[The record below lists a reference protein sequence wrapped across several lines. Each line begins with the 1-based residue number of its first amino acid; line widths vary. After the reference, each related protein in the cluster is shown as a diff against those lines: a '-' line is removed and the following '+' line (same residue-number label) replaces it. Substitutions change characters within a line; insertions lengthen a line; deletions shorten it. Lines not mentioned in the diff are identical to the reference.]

1 MDTFNFFSLM
11 FQLNEF
17 LKYFISQYGSLIY
30 ILLFVILFCETGL
43 FVVFLPGDS
52 LIFACATFAATGLL
66 NIMAVV
72 IICLISAFLGDSLNY
87 YFGYSVG
94 KKIYAK
100 ANGRYLN
107 RKNIDKANDFYD
119 KHGGKA
125 IVLSRFI
132 PLIRQLTPFVA
143 GIGKMTYERF
153 VLFNVIGVLSWVG
166 IVSLAGYFFGNLPIV
181 RDHFSTVII
190 GIIIVSLLPAFMA
203 FIKSRPKKQKPW
215 HQR

>member
-1 MDTFNFFSLM
+1 MVSFNFFSLV
-11 FQLNEF
+11 FQLDEF
-17 LKYFISQYGSLIY
+17 LKYYIGQYGSLVY
-30 ILLFVILFCETGL
+30 VLLFIIIFCETGL

-52 LIFACATFAATGLL
+52 LIFACATFAAAGLL
-66 NIMAVV
+66 NIMTVV

-87 YFGYSVG
+87 YFGYAVG

-107 RKNIDKANDFYD
+107 RENIDKANDFYD

-166 IVSLAGYFFGNLPIV
+166 IVSLAGYFFGNIPMV
-181 RDHFSTVII
+181 CDHFSTVMIA
-190 GIIIVSLLPAFMA
+190 IIIISLVPALIA
-203 FIKSRPKKQKPW
+203 FIKSKP
-215 HQR
+215 RSSTGKA

>member
-1 MDTFNFFSLM
+1 MESFNIFSLM
-11 FQLNEF
+11 FQLDEF
-17 LKYFISQYGSLIY
+17 LKYYISQYGSLVY
-30 ILLFVILFCETGL
+30 ILLFIIIFCETGL

-52 LIFACATFAATGLL
+52 LIFACATFAAAGLL
-66 NIMAVV
+66 NIMIVV

-87 YFGYSVG
+87 YFGYAIG
-94 KKIYAK
+94 KKIYDK

-107 RKNIDKANDFYD
+107 RENIDKANDFYD

-153 VLFNVIGVLSWVG
+153 MLFNVIGVLSWVG
-166 IVSLAGYFFGNLPIV
+166 IVSLAGYFFGNIPIV
-181 RDHFSTVII
+181 RDHFSAVII
-190 GIIIVSLLPAFMA
+190 GIIIVSLLPALIA
-203 FIKSRPKKQKPW
+203 FIKSRCKKQKPNQ
-215 HQR
+215 QR